1 MCIQFSK
8 KSVRSVGGGW
18 DRKAAI
24 SDNKFKRVDQQWFDQ
39 QWLCNLLEL
48 QFVTGI
54 QRPSG
59 PFRASGGSRNNQ
71 SKSNAT
77 ILPMNVAAHNILSLA
92 KRDRAAQWH
101 AHSVSVVVM

>member
-1 MCIQFSK
+1 MFSNEVVVKSRVCIQFSK

-24 SDNKFKRVDQQWFDQ
+24 SDNKFKRVDQQW
-39 QWLCNLLEL
+39 LCNLLEL

-59 PFRASGGSRNNQ
+59 TFRASGGSRNNQ

-92 KRDRAAQWH
+92 KRDRAAQ
-101 AHSVSVVVM
+101 